1 MVEESNNNKPEFG
14 LFAAMRA
21 IQKKPRNEG
30 PTHKESAEEVLK
42 EFFSDGLVDLE
53 VKPLN
58 WWAKYQEKAGGSVAK
73 LSLCK
78 LAKKYLTPPPTST
91 NCERLFAI
99 AGQVMDER
107 RANLLPER
115 LDMILFL
122 RENIK
127 NTNFNLDW

>member
-1 MVEESNNNKPEFG
+1 MGYYHKFYRIRSFISKNNRIR
-14 LFAAMRA
+14 RA

-30 PTHKESAEEVLK
+30 PTHKKSAEEVLK

-58 WWAKYQEKAGGSVAK
+58 WWAKYQGKAGGSVAK
-73 LSLCK
+73 LSLCQ
-78 LAKKYLTPPPTST
+78 LTPSTST